1 MRIAMIAYTWYA
13 FDPRVRRAAEALA
26 ERGHQVDIFAVS
38 SRRSTFSRQSNSSPA
53 TSAVTALC
61 RTLGCLS
68 NCEAHRSS
76 M

>member
-38 SRRSTFSRQSNSSPA
+38 HAEQKDQEISRH
-53 TSAVTALC
+53 V
-61 RTLGCLS
+61 
-68 NCEAHRSS
+68 
-76 M
+76 